1 MCKGMAIGHYCIYQ
15 GIVIKHLRHY
25 VRVRGVST
33 TVFVRIWY
41 LDMMV
46 YMGMGMGIMVY
57 IRVLE
62 VTIVV

>member
-1 MCKGMAIGHYCIYQ
+1 MYISGYGNTASS
-15 GIVIKHLRHY
+15 VY
-25 VRVRGVST
+25 VRVREVST